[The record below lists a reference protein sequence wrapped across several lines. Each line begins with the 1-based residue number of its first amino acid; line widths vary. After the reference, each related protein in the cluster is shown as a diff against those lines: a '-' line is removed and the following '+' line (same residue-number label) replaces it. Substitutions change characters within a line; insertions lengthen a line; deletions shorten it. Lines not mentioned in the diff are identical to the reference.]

1 MTKLLDKAIE
11 AARGLSPAE
20 QDEIAAMIL
29 AMAENDDEGEDID
42 PADLEAIDRGLDD
55 IKHGRIATDEQ
66 VEAAFLRFR
75 SFNGEAKIS

>member
-11 AARGLSPAE
+11 AARGLTPDE

-42 PADLEAIDRGLDD
+42 PEDLQAVERGHDNMRNGRFATNQEMDTSFRRFGSINGKDRAL
-55 IKHGRIATDEQ
+55 
-66 VEAAFLRFR
+66 
-75 SFNGEAKIS
+75 